1 MMIRL
6 RKICAGLFLLTSLA
20 ANAQSF
26 SLKQAVDY
34 AITHQ
39 VQVKNS
45 QIDLQN
51 ASAKINEIKAMGLPQ
66 VNGSLALT
74 NNIVLQRA
82 FIPAK
87 IFNPAAAEGELIA
100 AKFGVDNSGFASVG
114 LSQLVFDGS
123 YLLGLK
129 ATSVYKDLAIK
140 SVTQSKQQVAENVT
154 KAYYGILVNEKR
166 MSLLSLNLARLDT
179 LLKETRE
186 LNKQGFVEK
195 IDVQR
200 LDVQVAKLDTEST
213 AKSLGLT
220 RATRF
225 VNAFEVGYQNKSA
238 SNASL
243 AEGYQVEFSLPLFDW
258 GQARVR
264 RAESVYMRSFYRA
277 ADVAIQARSE
287 AREGYGSY
295 RTNFDIA
302 RQYRD
307 EIIPARKRISDEVLL
322 RYNGMLSSVFELL
335 ADARAQ
341 ITSINLAIDAQR
353 DFWIAESELNFVV
366 NGGSLTSSLTSVPAG
381 NATPTSVP
389 RAH

>member
-1 MMIRL
+1 VR
-6 RKICAGLFLLTSLA
+6 
-20 ANAQSF
+20 
-26 SLKQAVDY
+26 
-34 AITHQ
+34 
-39 VQVKNS
+39 
-45 QIDLQN
+45 
-51 ASAKINEIKAMGLPQ
+51 
-66 VNGSLALT
+66 
-74 NNIVLQRA
+74 
-82 FIPAK
+82 
-87 IFNPAAAEGELIA
+87 
-100 AKFGVDNSGFASVG
+100 
-114 LSQLVFDGS
+114 
-123 YLLGLK
+123 LLGLGDSHQALK
-129 ATSVYKDLAIK
+129 LPERLPDLPVSLRRIDEIE
-140 SVTQSKQQVAENVT
+140 TQA
-154 KAYYGILVNEKR
+154 
-166 MSLLSLNLARLDT
+166 LA
-179 LLKETRE
+179 
-186 LNKQGFVEK
+186 
-195 IDVQR
+195 QR

-213 AKSLGLT
+213 AKSLGLM

-277 ADVAIQARSE
+277 TDVALQARSE
-287 AREGYGSY
+287 AREGYGAY

-341 ITSINLAIDAQR
+341 ITSINSAIDAQR
-353 DFWIAESELNFVV
+353 DFWIAESEMNFVV
-366 NGGSLTSSLTSVPAG
+366 NGGSLTPSLSSVPVG
-381 NATPTSVP
+381 NATPTSAQ